1 MKRMF
6 KDYIPLSVRIRL
18 KNILWPLIKRLRK
31 IQYFG
36 LQRYC
41 PVCESWTRSFKTLGI
56 HPRPDTLCPICRSLE
71 RHRLVWSFLKLRTN
85 LFDGASKTMLHIAP
99 EYEFEVKLRKFP
111 GLDYL
116 TSDLNNPRAM
126 VKMDIT
132 AIEYPDDYFD
142 VIYCI
147 HVLEHVHDDRK
158 TMRELNR
165 VLNIDGW
172 GVFMVPITCK
182 KTFGDSSVTNPS

>member
-1 MKRMF
+1 
-6 KDYIPLSVRIRL
+6 
-18 KNILWPLIKRLRK
+18 
-31 IQYFG
+31 
-36 LQRYC
+36 
-41 PVCESWTRSFKTLGI
+41 
-56 HPRPDTLCPICRSLE
+56 
-71 RHRLVWSFLKLRTN
+71 
-85 LFDGASKTMLHIAP
+85 MLHIAP
-99 EYEFEVKLRKFP
+99 EYEFEVKLRKVP

-142 VIYCI
+142 VIYCS

-158 TMRELNR
+158 AMRELNR

-172 GVFMVPITCK
+172 GVFMVPITSK
-182 KTFGDSSVTNPS
+182 KTFGDSSVTNPSERERRFGQSDHVRVYGTDFRDRLEEEGFSVTCFTGPGVVGDDNIIKFGLKDDIVFFVKKN